1 MEEWENEDEL
11 FGIIRTKLYTAV
23 IGDILDKLGY
33 VNQFLPPTI
42 RPLEENML
50 IAGRA
55 MTVLE
60 SDIHQGMDS
69 GLLNKPFGL
78 MLEALDDLKKNEVY
92 ICTGASPIYA
102 LWGELMATRARI
114 LGCSGAVVDGYSRD
128 TTGILAM
135 GFPCFSHGGYAQD
148 QEPRGKVV
156 DYRVPIQFG
165 QVQVRPG
172 DIVFGDRDGVCI
184 IPKRIEQEVLNKAFE
199 KVNAERTVKI
209 KLEEGMSACDAF
221 AKYAVM

>member
-1 MEEWENEDEL
+1 MEEWGNEDEL
-11 FGIIRTKLYTAV
+11 FGLIRAKLYTAV
-23 IGDILDKLGY
+23 IGDTLDKLGC

-55 MTVLE
+55 MPVLE
-60 SDIHQGMDS
+60 SDIHQDMDPR
-69 GLLNKPFGL
+69 LVNKPFGV

-92 ICTGASPIYA
+92 ICTGASPFYA

-114 LGCSGAVVDGYSRD
+114 LGCVGAVVDGYSRD
-128 TTGILAM
+128 TNGILAM

-156 DYRVPIQFG
+156 NYRIPIRFG
-165 QVQVRPG
+165 EVLVQPG

-184 IPKRIEQEVLNKAFE
+184 IPRHMEREVLHKALE
-199 KVNAERTVKI
+199 KVNAEKIVKV
-209 KLEEGMSACDAF
+209 KLQEGMSACDAF
-221 AKYAVM
+221 SKYEVM